1 MNSNQKQKKLNR
13 NISVALAVLIV
24 ATLCVTI
31 AALTAAKRSRDNTEN
46 VASSTVETIRTEPT
60 SSSTEPTSTQQTTE
74 QTTATQPTQ
83 TSGDTPTAK
92 AIEWVCPAVGNVIKE
107 YSADV
112 PVFSLTMED
121 YRVHT
126 GVDIA
131 GDAGDDVCAA
141 ADGVIEDVYYDPMM
155 GQTVVIAHANGYKT
169 VYQNM
174 QKAVP
179 DGVTVGAAVTG
190 GQKIGSIGD
199 TALIEISESPHLH
212 FQMTCDGRSVDP
224 LSYIEISEAA
234 SSVRYED

>member
-31 AALTAAKRSRDNTEN
+31 AALTAAKRSRDNSEN

-60 SSSTEPTSTQQTTE
+60 SSTEPTSTQQATG
-74 QTTATQPTQ
+74 QTAATQPTQ
-83 TSGDTPTAK
+83 TSGATPTANV
-92 AIEWVCPAVGNVIKE
+92 IEWVCPAAGSVIKE

-121 YRVHT
+121 YRVHA
-126 GVDIA
+126 GIDIA
-131 GDAGDDVCAA
+131 GDAGDDVLAA
-141 ADGVIEDVYYDPMM
+141 ADGTIEDVYYDPMM
-155 GQTVVIAHANGYKT
+155 GQTVVVAHADGYKS

-179 DGVTVGAAVTG
+179 DGVTVGATVKG

-212 FQMTCDGRSVDP
+212 FQMTCGGKNVDP
-224 LSYIEISEAA
+224 LSYIEVSEAA